1 MLEQRNKELLLEKAA
16 TSALFDKSASVV
28 SCKTNNRI
36 VRDYIGATGKGPV
49 VGLEKKLK
57 DALEFLEDP
66 DGLELFVQNLENLEQ
81 ALAKAKSLSYTA
93 GVADFSAVN
102 NFAEAEKQ
110 LVVSSDSN
118 LEQARQSISVVVQC
132 LDKALALLDTEAI
145 DNGVP

>member
-1 MLEQRNKELLLEKAA
+1 M
-16 TSALFDKSASVV
+16 V

-57 DALEFLEDP
+57 DSLEFLEDP

-110 LVVSSDSN
+110 LVVTSDSN

-132 LDKALALLDTEAI
+132 LDKALALLDTDVI